1 MMKKTEQILLAFRN
15 LSRQKRRS
23 FMLAFAIAF
32 GFFVVTAIDGLAT
45 GAVENL
51 EAQITQML
59 GGNVIV
65 QGIERLPSEE
75 EGKKGKIIN
84 LTRDENFVRDIF
96 TKSGIKYK
104 YYSQRA
110 MVSGSLIFNGKKV
123 TSNVYGCSFKDEKP
137 LIESFRVDEGSLDK
151 LYDESSIVISRKTAD
166 SLKIKVGETLR
177 YSTETING
185 QNTFGEFTVIAITR
199 DSGLLASYG
208 AYANMSAVNKMIEAP
223 ENSYYMFSVTLVDKN
238 DQNKAAQLIEDEI
251 RKTGKPVTNRL
262 AAHQKNPKDPMTA
275 INRQIKDTDW
285 KGTMYGVVS
294 LEDAVPQLNQV
305 MSIVSLVTTIILL
318 VILLIVM
325 VGISNTYRMVLYE
338 RIREI
343 GTMRALGMTGKDTG
357 NIFTLEALILALIGA
372 AAGFILAVFGM
383 SIFGLFTFHNDAISF
398 FLHNGHFTYHLTL
411 GSYVLKFILMI
422 VLTVLAVRGSAKQAA
437 NLSPA
442 TALRTIK

>member
-1 MMKKTEQILLAFRN
+1 
-15 LSRQKRRS
+15 
-23 FMLAFAIAF
+23 MLAFAIAF

-51 EAQITQML
+51 EEQITQML

-65 QGIERLPSEE
+65 QGVERLPAEE
-75 EGKKGKIIN
+75 EGKKGKLIN

-96 TKSGIKYK
+96 NKSGIKYK

-110 MVSGSLIFNGKKV
+110 EVSGSFIFNGKKV
-123 TSNVYGCSFKDEKP
+123 ASNLYGCSYKDEKP
-137 LIESFRVDEGSLDK
+137 LIESFCIDEGSLDN
-151 LYDESSIVISRKTAD
+151 LYDKSSIVISRKTAD
-166 SLKIKVGETLR
+166 ALNIKVGETLR
-177 YSTETING
+177 YSTETVKG

-199 DSGLLASYG
+199 DSGLLASLG
-208 AYANMSAVNKMIEAP
+208 AYANMSAVNEIIEAP
-223 ENSYYMFSVTLVDKN
+223 ENSYYMFSVTLVNKK
-238 DQNKAAQLIEDEI
+238 DQNRAAQLIEDEI
-251 RKTGKPVTNRL
+251 RKTGMPVTSRI
-262 AAHQKNPKDPMTA
+262 AAYQKNAKNPLIA
-275 INRQIKDTDW
+275 INRQLKDATW
-285 KGTMYGVVS
+285 EGTMYAVVS

-305 MSIVSLVTTIILL
+305 MSIVSMVTTIILL

-357 NIFTLEALILALIGA
+357 NIFTLEALILALLGA
-372 AAGFILAVFGM
+372 AAGFIIAIFGM
-383 SIFGLFTFHNDAISF
+383 SIFGLFTFHNDSISF
-398 FLHNGHFTYHLTL
+398 FLHGGHFTYHLTL